1 MTEFFSRVLNIAIP
15 FFAVSS
21 MAAVGFRYTFR
32 QIAAPLRNIR
42 GVLLALLANFVLVPL
57 LAFLIVRLFSLKEP
71 LAIGLILVASA
82 AGAPFVLKLTQIA
95 GGNLPFTAGILTIL
109 LIVTI
114 AYMPFVVPRMGAG
127 INVDAGAI
135 ARPLA
140 LTMLLPLT
148 LALILE
154 NLWPGLGNRLDS
166 ALGILTNISLVAVVG
181 LTVAVNLPAILGVFG
196 TGAISAAVLLL
207 IGAFVMGYVSGAFG
221 RDTRDEVGLNT
232 AQRNYAAAIVVASET
247 FGNPDVLATVVVVS
261 VISMLILFPAA
272 YLLKKYS
279 PQPAPKAVP
288 IEISRRKKR
297 AS

>member
-1 MTEFFSRVLNIAIP
+1 
-15 FFAVSS
+15 
-21 MAAVGFRYTFR
+21 
-32 QIAAPLRNIR
+32 
-42 GVLLALLANFVLVPL
+42 
-57 LAFLIVRLFSLKEP
+57 
-71 LAIGLILVASA
+71 
-82 AGAPFVLKLTQIA
+82 
-95 GGNLPFTAGILTIL
+95 
-109 LIVTI
+109 
-114 AYMPFVVPRMGAG
+114 MGAG

-166 ALGILTNISLVAVVG
+166 ALVILTNISLIAVIG

-196 TGAISAAVLLL
+196 TGAIPAAVLLL
-207 IGAFVMGYVSGAFG
+207 IGAFVIGYLSGVFG

-247 FGNPDVLATVVVVS
+247 FGNPDVLAMVVVIS
-261 VISMLILFPAA
+261 VISMLLLFPGARF
-272 YLLKKYS
+272 LKKYS
-279 PQPAPKAVP
+279 PQTAPKAVP
-288 IEISRRKKR
+288 IEISRRRTR